1 MTSTSCILDG
11 VEIAPWAVRSP
22 TKDLDHG
29 LFPYKVLLKQES
41 RPPVSYPAYKN
52 SFFKLCRAASKAC
65 KILLYVI
72 FSAYLICN
80 KRPARVTLT
89 RITPT
94 RFITSTQKLI
104 FVNGFPPIIGLEP
117 VLTRFRGYDFDLDLL
132 QLGRGGDGPVG
143 NPESNPT
150 R

>member
-1 MTSTSCILDG
+1 MTSTSCRLDG
-11 VEIAPWAVRSP
+11 VEMALWAVATPHFDNS
-22 TKDLDHG
+22 

-41 RPPVSYPAYKN
+41 HPPGSYLAHRN
-52 SFFKLCRAASKAC
+52 SFLGYASPTGVATSKPY

-72 FSAYLICN
+72 FSAYLICD

-117 VLTRFRGYDFDLDLL
+117 VLTRFRGYDLDLHLL
-132 QLGRGGDGPVG
+132 QL
-143 NPESNPT
+143 
-150 R
+150 